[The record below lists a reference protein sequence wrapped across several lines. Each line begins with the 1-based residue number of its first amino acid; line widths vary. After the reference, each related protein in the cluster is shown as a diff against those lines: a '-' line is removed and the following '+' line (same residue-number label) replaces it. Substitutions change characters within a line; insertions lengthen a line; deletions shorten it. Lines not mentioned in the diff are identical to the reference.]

1 MILGIYGKKDSGKTK
16 LMEKLVGHFAR
27 DYRVAT
33 VKHIGQ
39 SGFSI
44 DRAGTDTMRHAEAG
58 AALVVASSDVE
69 TSFLL
74 KEARDIRDI
83 ENIIYRL
90 GDFDLILAEG
100 FKSADIPKIMVGK
113 GRKRKN
119 TLMRYEDDF
128 EDLVQMMEGM
138 LSTER
143 VYRKLPHLDC
153 GECGYDCHGL
163 AELIEAGE
171 KGFQDCHYFTERRIR
186 IEVDGKVIPIGR
198 FAADIVSSTLAGM
211 LSSLKKVGE
220 IRDVRIEM
228 E

>member
-1 MILGIYGKKDSGKTK
+1 MILGIYGEKDSGKTK
-16 LMEKLVGHFAR
+16 LMQKLVGHFAK

-74 KEARDIRDI
+74 KEARDIGEI
-83 ENIIYRL
+83 ENIVHKL
-90 GDFDLILAEG
+90 GDFDLILVEG

-119 TLMRYEDDF
+119 TLMRYEGDF
-128 EDLVQMMEGM
+128 KDLVQMIEGM
-138 LSTER
+138 LSIER
-143 VYRKLPHLDC
+143 VHRKLPHLDC

-198 FAADIVSSTLAGM
+198 FAADIVSSTLSGM

>member
-1 MILGIYGKKDSGKTK
+1 MILGIYGEKNSGKTK
-16 LMEKLVGHFAR
+16 LMEKLVGHFAKE
-27 DYRVAT
+27 YRIAT

-58 AALVVASSDVE
+58 AALVVALSDVE

-74 KEARDIRDI
+74 KEARDLRDI
-83 ENIIYRL
+83 ESIAYKL

-138 LSTER
+138 LSTET

-171 KGFQDCHYFTERRIR
+171 KGFRDCHYHTERRIR
-186 IEVDGKVIPIGR
+186 IEVDGEPIPLGR
-198 FAADIVSSTLAGM
+198 FAADFVSNTLAGM